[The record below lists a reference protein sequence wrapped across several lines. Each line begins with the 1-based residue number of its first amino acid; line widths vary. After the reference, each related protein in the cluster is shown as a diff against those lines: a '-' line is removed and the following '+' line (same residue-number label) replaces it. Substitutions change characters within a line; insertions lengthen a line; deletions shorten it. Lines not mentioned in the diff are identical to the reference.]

1 MPRVGRDIDETWI
14 EEAIERYRR
23 AETLLEEFE
32 RTVAGVLVTV
42 RSPDGLVEIAVAAD
56 GTVRDVIISD
66 AAHGRPARELS
77 QAVKSA
83 VLAAADAARWAR
95 EKLHHEMFGEYR
107 PLATD
112 PGRPR

>member
-1 MPRVGRDIDETWI
+1 VRDVGRDIDETWI
-14 EEAIERYRR
+14 EEAIARYRR
-23 AETLLEEFE
+23 AELLLEEFE
-32 RTVAGVLVTV
+32 RTVAGVEVTV

-56 GTVRDVIISD
+56 GTVRDVTIAE
-66 AAHGRPARELS
+66 AAQGRPVRELS
-77 QAVKSA
+77 RSVKTA

-107 PLATD
+107 PLAAD